1 MTGTVDTANRVVPL
15 RGARGMIA
23 DKMLASLQGA
33 AQLTHH
39 ACADMSA
46 LLAAKARFKEDG
58 IALSVE
64 DLLMGAVVQTLG
76 RHPDINGTLTDRAIT
91 LSQSV
96 DLGVAIALPGN
107 LLAAPAIFGADKMTL
122 PELRAARRDLAERAK
137 INKLSVAEMTGGTFT
152 VSNLGLTRVEQF
164 TPILNTPQIGILG
177 IGRVVETA
185 VRDGDGLAWQPF
197 AGLSLT
203 FDHRAI
209 DGAPAAEFLSD
220 LCQTVE
226 SFTP

>member
-1 MTGTVDTANRVVPL
+1 MTEAAETEDRVVPL
-15 RGARGMIA
+15 RGARAMIA
-23 DKMLASLQGA
+23 DKMLSSLQGA

-39 ACADMSA
+39 ARADMGA
-46 LLAAKARFKEDG
+46 MLAAKARFKAEG

-64 DLLMGAVVQTLG
+64 DLMMAAVVQTLG
-76 RHPDINGTLTDRAIT
+76 RHPDINGTLRDRSIT

-107 LLAAPAIFGADKMTL
+107 LLAAPAIFGADRMTL
-122 PELRAARRDLAERAK
+122 AELRAGRRDLAKRART
-137 INKLSVAEMTGGTFT
+137 NKLTVAEMTGGTFT
-152 VSNLGLTRVEQF
+152 VSNLGLSRVEQF

-185 VRDGDGLAWQPF
+185 VRDGDGIAWRSF
-197 AGLSLT
+197 TGLSLT

-209 DGAPAAEFLSD
+209 DGAPAADFLTD
-220 LCQTVE
+220 LCQTIE
-226 SFTP
+226 SFAP